1 LAADAHILPAADATF
16 DVATVGFGIR
26 NVVSPDAALREM
38 RRVLRPGG
46 RLAVLE
52 FSLPRNVLIRRFYDA
67 YSFTVMPWLGRV
79 AARHPDAY
87 LYLPAS
93 VRRWPDQDA
102 FGAMLR
108 DAGFEGVRYRNFGS
122 GITAV
127 HLAIRPPTAAGQTS
141 RAGGATAGRSG
152 GRSQG

>member
-1 LAADAHILPAADATF
+1 
-16 DVATVGFGIR
+16 VATVGFGIR
-26 NVVSPDAALREM
+26 NVAMPDAALREIC
-38 RRVLRPGG
+38 RILRPGG

-52 FSLPRNVLIRRFYDA
+52 FSVPRNVVIRRLYDA
-67 YSFTVMPWLGRV
+67 YSVTVMPWLGR
-79 AARHPDAY
+79 AATHHSDAY
-87 LYLPAS
+87 CYLPAS
-93 VRRWPDQDA
+93 VRQWPDQEA

-108 DAGFEGVRYRNFGS
+108 GAGFEDVTHRNFGS

-141 RAGGATAGRSG
+141 RAGGAPAGRSG